1 MLPSGANL
9 TLGTRPLFRHARKS
23 GHPGQLT
30 PYQRH
35 LAPRFRGGDEE
46 EKPGT
51 ICLVHTTRL
60 FGVMLPA
67 LVAAALVLA
76 PVPSSAQTVKIGM
89 INSYTGL
96 VAQPADQGQKGADL
110 YVKEHEKDLPPGV
123 KIEILKRDDTSNPEV
138 GKRLAQELITRDHVQ
153 LLTGIILSPVAAAVA
168 PLTKEAKVPL
178 VLSYAAA
185 GVSIPRI
192 SPYVVRVTFTL
203 WQESYPMGKWAA
215 EQGWKTGYTAVTD
228 FIAGHDAEA
237 AFTKSFTDAGGKIV
251 GADRFPLANPDFTP
265 FVHRIKDAKPDV
277 AFIFVPAGTQAT
289 AMMRAIND
297 LGLRE
302 AGIKIAAP
310 QDLLPDEELP
320 NMGDIPLG
328 LITSGTYS
336 VAGKRPANEAFL
348 AAWNRAYGD
357 KAIPDFFSVDGW
369 DGMAMIFDLIKA
381 TKGSFTADEAMTF
394 FKNWKNPDSPRGPI
408 MIDPATR
415 DIIQNVYIRRVEKVD
430 GKLANVEIATIPMV
444 KDPWKELNPPK

>member
-1 MLPSGANL
+1 MLRAS
-9 TLGTRPLFRHARKS
+9 LGL
-23 GHPGQLT
+23 
-30 PYQRH
+30 
-35 LAPRFRGGDEE
+35 
-46 EKPGT
+46 
-51 ICLVHTTRL
+51 
-60 FGVMLPA
+60 
-67 LVAAALVLA
+67 LVAASLGAGFAVA
-76 PVPSSAQTVKIGM
+76 PAPLSAQTVRVGL

-96 VAQPADQGQKGADL
+96 VAQPADQGQKGSDL

-153 LLTGIILSPVAAAVA
+153 LLTGIILSPVATAVA
-168 PLTKEAKVPL
+168 PLTAEAKVPL
-178 VLSYAAA
+178 VISYAAA
-185 GVSIPRI
+185 GVSIPRM
-192 SPYVVRVTFTL
+192 SPYVARVTFTL

-215 EQGWKTGYTAVTD
+215 EQGWKTAYTAVTD
-228 FIAGHDAEA
+228 FIAGHDAEE
-237 AFTKSFTDAGGKIV
+237 AFTKTFTDAGGKIV

-289 AMMRAIND
+289 AMMRAISD
-297 LGLRE
+297 LGLRG
-302 AGIKIAAP
+302 AGIEIAAP

-320 NMGDIPLG
+320 NMGDMPLG

-348 AAWNRAYGD
+348 AAWKRAYGD

-369 DGMAMIFDLIKA
+369 DGMAMIFDLVKA
-381 TKGSFTADEAMTF
+381 TKGKFTADEAMTF
-394 FKNWKNPDSPRGPI
+394 FSHWKNPDSPRGPI
-408 MIDPATR
+408 AIDPATR
-415 DIIQNVYIRRVEKVD
+415 DIIQNIYIRRVEKVD
-430 GKLANVEIATIPMV
+430 GKLANVEIATIPIV